1 MHEDDADISICAT
14 WQVIPYDSN
23 DDDDDDDESD
33 GATWPFIGDGD
44 HGDGDG
50 GDDGWQ
56 IPGDMM
62 MMVMMVM
69 LVMMVMIV
77 MMVMTQPLLFVQLGR
92 VIPFFPAYL

>member
-14 WQVIPYDSN
+14 WRVIPDDSN
-23 DDDDDDDESD
+23 DDGDDDESD
-33 GATWPFIGDGD
+33 GATWPFLGDDD

-62 MMVMMVM
+62 MMVM

>member
-1 MHEDDADISICAT
+1 MIH
-14 WQVIPYDSN
+14 
-23 DDDDDDDESD
+23 DDDESG
-33 GATWPFIGDGD
+33 GATWPFIGDD
-44 HGDGDG
+44 DLGDGDG
-50 GDDGWQ
+50 GDDGGQ

-69 LVMMVMIV
+69 LV